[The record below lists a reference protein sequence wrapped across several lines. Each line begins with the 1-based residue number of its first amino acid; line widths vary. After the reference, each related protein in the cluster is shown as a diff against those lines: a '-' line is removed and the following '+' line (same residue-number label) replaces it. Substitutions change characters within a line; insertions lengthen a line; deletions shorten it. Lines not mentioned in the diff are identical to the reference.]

1 MRRYAIL
8 GTGRGAATLA
18 TLVGAALLFGA
29 CGGEAPATTEPA
41 TPAPATAGPTE
52 SPAPSSPPAS
62 DVTLSVWIPPVFT
75 DAQKQQLADF
85 TTATGIK
92 LETEV
97 FPVPFEQ
104 NLLTKWAAGDRPD
117 LLSFHAIGNWIVQL
131 NPPENLQ
138 DLSNE
143 AFVERTIPGILD
155 KSSMYQGKIYAAIL
169 NYPFLNGVF
178 YNKQVFADNGFATPN
193 SYEELLALCDTI
205 KEQAPDVAPI
215 YVGGGDVW
223 PLQVL
228 PFMLW
233 NDDLVAGD
241 VIAKLNRNEVRFT
254 DPVFVDAIAKQQ
266 ELLDRGCYND
276 DILTATFE
284 GEQKALMEDS
294 AAMVFQGSWIVGSLL
309 DAYGL
314 EMLDEKVSF
323 FGLSENS
330 NVVSWQ
336 TVGAGAFY
344 APLTG
349 NAEKEAAAL
358 AFIDWATGPGYQ
370 KFLTESKQF
379 PILEGYET
387 PPDVPKVLQEANA
400 AFLEAGIP
408 QFQQTL
414 LAQYGAFEQFLS
426 EMVTGT
432 KTPAQ
437 VGEAL
442 DAEFQRSAKDL
453 GLPGF

>member
-1 MRRYAIL
+1 MRRHAMI
-8 GTGRGAATLA
+8 GGGRATATLA
-18 TLVGAALLFGA
+18 TLLSALLLLGG
-29 CGGEAPATTEPA
+29 CGGQAAENTAPGTT
-41 TPAPATAGPTE
+41 GPTDL
-52 SPAPSSPPAS
+52 PAPSNAPGS
-62 DVTLSVWIPPVFT
+62 DLTLTVWIPPVFT
-75 DAQKQQLADF
+75 EAQKQQLADF
-85 TTATGIK
+85 STATGIA

-104 NLLTKWAAGDRPD
+104 NLLTKWATGDRPD
-117 LLSFHAIGNWIVQL
+117 ILSFHAIGNWIVQL
-131 NPPENLQ
+131 NPEENLQ
-138 DLSNE
+138 DLSGQS
-143 AFVERTIPGILD
+143 FVDRTIPGILD
-155 KSSMYQGKIYAAIL
+155 KSSTYKGKIYAAIL

-178 YNKQVFADNGFATPN
+178 YNKKIFADHNLVAPSN
-193 SYEELLALCDTI
+193 YQELLTLCDTI
-205 KEQAPDVAPI
+205 KQEAPDVAPI
-215 YVGGGDVW
+215 YAGGGDIW

-233 NDDLVAGD
+233 NDDIVAGD
-241 VIAKLNRNEVRFT
+241 VIAKLNRNEAKFT
-254 DPVFVDAIAKQQ
+254 DPPFVEAIAKQK
-266 ELLDRGCYND
+266 ELVDRGCYNE

-284 GEQKALMEDS
+284 GEQEALMGDQ

-314 EMLDEKVSF
+314 EDLDEKVGF
-323 FGLSENS
+323 FGLSEDS

-344 APLTG
+344 APKTG
-349 NAEKEAAAL
+349 DAEKEAAAL
-358 AFIDWATGPGYQ
+358 AFIDWVTGPGYQ
-370 KFLTESKQF
+370 DFLTESKQF

-387 PPDVPKVLQEANA
+387 PPDVPDVLQEANA
-400 AFLEAGIP
+400 AFLEAGVP

-414 LAQYGAFEQFLS
+414 LAQYGSFEQFLS
-426 EMVTGT
+426 EMLTGA

-442 DAEFQRSAKDL
+442 NAEFQRSAKSL